1 MKDGMDIDV
10 DTYIN
15 TGTENGWKIYKYNLS
30 MNSFSS
36 EGVYDVNITSIDT
49 VGNFSEFKDKDTH
62 FKIYIDKTAPQISVS
77 GIEEGGIY
85 KGKQGKMTVAV
96 NDTIKLKKYIVKCD
110 NKVIYDSENKAKLSE
125 NKAIVLTSG
134 FEQNIEVSAV
144 DMAGNRNV
152 KEIKDVTI
160 SNSFFERLFA
170 NRGVFIGIIISI
182 ILLAAA
188 ISVYIIRKRRTL

>member
-1 MKDGMDIDV
+1 
-10 DTYIN
+10 
-15 TGTENGWKIYKYNLS
+15 
-30 MNSFSS
+30 
-36 EGVYDVNITSIDT
+36 
-49 VGNFSEFKDKDTH
+49 
-62 FKIYIDKTAPQISVS
+62 
-77 GIEEGGIY
+77 
-85 KGKQGKMTVAV
+85 MTVAV

-134 FEQNIEVSAV
+134 FEQNIEVIAV

>member
-1 MKDGMDIDV
+1 
-10 DTYIN
+10 
-15 TGTENGWKIYKYNLS
+15 